1 MAAASIADV
10 KNAMKSYSYDT
21 VTGKDDRVCTR
32 ALEAAELWTSG
43 KMAKAGYTD
52 VDTTTDYLRQVVVA
66 YAVYH
71 LHAYND
77 QEGVA
82 EDKLKMARELLEA
95 AIGLSATS
103 NGSNSPAARPVA
115 VVTNPEVSSWLTAF

>member
-10 KNAMKSYSYDT
+10 KNAMKSYSYET

-32 ALEAAELWTSG
+32 ALEAAELWVSG

-52 VDTTTDYLRQVVVA
+52 VDTTTDYLKQVVVA
-66 YAVYH
+66 YAVYY

-95 AIGLSATS
+95 AIGSAS
-103 NGSNSPAARPVA
+103 IGNGSNSPVARPIA
-115 VVTNPEVSSWLTAF
+115 VVTNPEVPSWLTGY